1 VKDYVVQ
8 SGPLRTFD
16 VLYDNRFEKLRPV
29 GDFHTICIIG
39 KPVTE
44 RIAIQSMSRS
54 SSQEFK
60 FLAALFSA
68 LAGDASVLF
77 GLRDI
82 TGGRAGGLAK
92 LLFSMEGIKWH
103 KLLYGTTE
111 DDLVIVEL
119 KKFTTG
125 VKLLQDYV
133 PPEEGSTFCYLTAAP
148 FDVFKTHWDR
158 ALQAQAK
165 LKDDRFRREI
175 IALAAEAKI
184 TFWQDPD
191 GSFTLILHPKVTD
204 VEAVER
210 EITKAGE
217 QAGMTITFA
226 PGLFS

>member
-16 VLYDNRFEKLRPV
+16 SLYDNRYDKLRPV
-29 GDFHTICIIG
+29 GDYHTICIIG

-54 SSQEFK
+54 ASQEIK
-60 FLAALFSA
+60 FISALFGT
-68 LAGDASVLF
+68 LAGGNNVIF

-82 TGGRAGGLAK
+82 TGGKAGELSKKLFGLD
-92 LLFSMEGIKWH
+92 GIKWH

-111 DDLVIVEL
+111 DDLVVVEL
-119 KKFTTG
+119 KNFAGSFSTI
-125 VKLLQDYV
+125 QEFV
-133 PPEEGSTFCYLTAAP
+133 PPSEGSFFCYLTAIP
-148 FDVFKTHWDR
+148 FDIFKIYWDR
-158 ALQAQAK
+158 AVQAG
-165 LKDDRFRREI
+165 LKARDDRFRRDI
-175 IALAAEAKI
+175 MGLANEAKI
-184 TFWQDPD
+184 TLWQDPD
-191 GSFTLILHPKVTD
+191 GSFTLMLHPKVTD

-210 EITKAGE
+210 AITSAGE